1 MNKIVIA
8 LLLMTTILTAQNSN
22 DTLYLDLDKA
32 VEIALKNNNDLKIA
46 RFNKDIADEK
56 VDEAWG
62 GAVYPEIKGSV
73 NYRRA
78 LKKGVFTIEAP
89 GFSGTFPIGT
99 DNTLT
104 TSLSIYQNIFSAA
117 VFIGV
122 SAAETFAKMSEKE
135 LETSRDLLKYNVK
148 TAFNLVLLAAEVVQV
163 NKATLANSEEN
174 LKNAEVLYKQGLVSE
189 YDLVRARVQVQNAV
203 PELEQAENALKTSMS
218 TLKYVLGFEDGE
230 KIAVTGKLTYEE
242 QEFTDLNSYFE
253 HIMANSPLILQKML
267 NVKLRDQAVSAYFA
281 DHFPT
286 INAFGSW
293 NIEAQENDSRSFPTW
308 RYINSVNI
316 GLELKIPIFNG
327 WRTTSRINQAQLERD
342 IAKETLHKTK
352 KDLRNRL
359 EETLLK
365 ISNQK
370 EKIKAYKSG
379 LEQAEL
385 AYNISKKRFS
395 EGLATQLEIVDAL
408 LGVSRAKFNYLNGIF
423 EYKTAIAALEQLLSK
438 ELKKN

>member
-1 MNKIVIA
+1 MKRILIA
-8 LLLMTTILTAQNSN
+8 LVLITSVVTAQNSN
-22 DTLYLDLDKA
+22 DTLYLDLGKA

-46 RFNKDIADEK
+46 RYNKDIADEK

-62 GAVYPEIKGSV
+62 GAVYPEIKGTV

-104 TSLSIYQNIFSAA
+104 SSLSIYQNIFSAA

-122 SAAETFAKMSEKE
+122 SAAETFAQMSEKE
-135 LETSRDLLKYNVK
+135 LEASRDAVKYNVK
-148 TAFNLVLLAAEVVQV
+148 NAYNLVMLAQEVVEV
-163 NKATLANSEEN
+163 NKVTLANSEEN

-189 YDLVRARVQVQNAV
+189 YDLVRARVQVQNAI
-203 PELEQAENALKTSMS
+203 PELEQAENAYKTAMS

-230 KIAVTGKLTYEE
+230 KIAVTGRLVYEE
-242 QEFTDLNSYFE
+242 AEFTDLDSYFE
-253 HIMANSPLILQKML
+253 HVMNNNPMLLQSML
-267 NVKLRDQAVSAYFA
+267 NIKLRDQAASAYFA

-293 NIEAQENDSRSFPTW
+293 NVEAQENDSRSFPSW
-308 RYINSVNI
+308 RYVNSINV

-327 WRTTSRINQAQLERD
+327 WRTTSKINQAQLEYK
-342 IAKETLHKTK
+342 IAQETLLKTK
-352 KDLRNRL
+352 KGLRNKL

-365 ISNQK
+365 INNQK
-370 EKIKAYKSG
+370 DKIKAYRSG

-408 LGVSRAKFNYLNGIF
+408 LGVSRAKFNYLNGIY
-423 EYKTAIAALEQLLSK
+423 EYKSAIAALEQLLSK
-438 ELKKN
+438 ELKNN